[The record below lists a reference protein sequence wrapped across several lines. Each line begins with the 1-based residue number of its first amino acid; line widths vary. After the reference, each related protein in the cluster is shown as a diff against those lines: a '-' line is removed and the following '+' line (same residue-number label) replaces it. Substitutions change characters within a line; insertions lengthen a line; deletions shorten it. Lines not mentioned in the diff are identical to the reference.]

1 MNEYLSYNPFVTVIW
16 LEEHYTGFQQ
26 NGFQASLYRFSCLM
40 VEITVQHENTVL
52 LTNSLTLDPLGHIKD
67 KFKVDQRVV
76 ISLL

>member
-1 MNEYLSYNPFVTVIW
+1 
-16 LEEHYTGFQQ
+16 
-26 NGFQASLYRFSCLM
+26 M

-67 KFKVDQRVV
+67 KFEVDQRVV